1 MWPAIRRAEMIK
13 RCQHFFSLYRHRWSV
28 LEMKVRLEKIKV
40 TVAKVMLTSCRK
52 DSCWGDFSL
61 HI

>member
-1 MWPAIRRAEMIK
+1 MIK

-40 TVAKVMLTSCRK
+40 MVAKVMLTSCRK
-52 DSCWGDFSL
+52 DSFWGNFSL